1 MESEPVI
8 IVYAIIILSNSDTK
22 MDSVIERA
30 SIKCYGASHFSELLL
45 SNVRGG
51 IYIKDYN
58 L

>member
-30 SIKCYGASHFSELLL
+30 SIKCYGA
-45 SNVRGG
+45 
-51 IYIKDYN
+51 
-58 L
+58 